1 MSDLE
6 RIRDFL
12 IDELHWSGSRA
23 ELTEELPLI
32 ENRVIDS
39 MGLLRLIA
47 WMEPT
52 FGIEVPDEE
61 VVPANFGTLGAMQ
74 RLLDN
79 KLRPASVKDRRS
91 SPGG

>member
-1 MSDLE
+1 MSDVE

-12 IDELHWSGSRA
+12 IDELRWAGSRA
-23 ELTEELPLI
+23 ELTEDLPLI

-61 VVPANFGTLGAMQ
+61 VVPANFATLGAIQ
-74 RLLDN
+74 RLLDE
-79 KLRPASVKDRRS
+79 KLRSRSVEDRRS
-91 SPGG
+91 STGG